1 MAVGGHIE
9 LSPTSAGLLLT
20 QRWSVS
26 AALAESPASIVSCQQ
41 WAVVVLNGFVVAAWS
56 SLVDEMA
63 SAPACWRHNNTSNNS
78 TNNDHCYIRRLL

>member
-41 WAVVVLNGFVVAAWS
+41 
-56 SLVDEMA
+56 
-63 SAPACWRHNNTSNNS
+63 
-78 TNNDHCYIRRLL
+78 